1 MKENTMRKL
10 TYRNLTE
17 QDKQQICQWRYEG
30 RYAVYDIPDYEL
42 LKENLAGF
50 ADPEKEK
57 DYYAFFDGET
67 LTGYVN
73 IREKNGEV
81 SVGIGV
87 EPHLCGQHYGR
98 DILEY
103 ACGISREL
111 HPGKM
116 LSLEVRTWNTRAIR
130 CYEHTGF
137 MIAGEPHILMTGS
150 GPDLFYR
157 MIREE

>member
-1 MKENTMRKL
+1 MRTL

-17 QDKQQICQWRYEG
+17 QISSRSASG
-30 RYAVYDIPDYEL
+30 NM
-42 LKENLAGF
+42 KEDTQSTTFLF
-50 ADPEKEK
+50 PLADPEKEK
-57 DYYAFFDGET
+57 DYYAFFDGGI

-73 IREKNGEV
+73 IREKNDEV
-81 SVGIGV
+81 AVGIGV
-87 EPHLCGQHYGR
+87 APDLCGQHYGR

-116 LSLEVRTWNTRAIR
+116 LSLEVRTWNARAIR

-137 MIAGEPHILMTGS
+137 KIDGEPHILMTGS